1 MKRLRDP
8 NWVLIFLF
16 VALIFGVP
24 LTQTFMEMRQEE
36 GVMALELFSD
46 RPTAQNLRAYEKKLE
61 QTSWA
66 GRLSRPVVQAAQF
79 AWLKYG
85 GEKVVAGNT
94 GWYFF
99 KPGLGYMLGR
109 PDRAPA
115 HVATNDAV
123 AAIVDFRDQLAT
135 YGIHLMVM
143 PIPNKES
150 VYPDRLSS
158 RGEQLRGVM
167 APRTRELLKE
177 LRAKNVEVVDWFD
190 GFREARQGGLDAQTQ
205 LYLAQDTHWSPA
217 GVALVAKHVARRLTE
232 LGWARPGAVDYHERV
247 APVKRT
253 GDILHML
260 QTPGIERMVAPESVS
275 AVQVVRGDDGQLYK
289 DDPYAEIL
297 VLGDSFMRIYQEDQP
312 NSAGFIAHLAKE
324 LKQPVLSFVN
334 DGGGATLVRE
344 EVCARPIYFR
354 NKKVVLWEFVER
366 DIGLAIKGWARTK
379 LPPPPSTNVVQQ
391 SSNLAQEV
399 KGPE

>member
-24 LTQTFMEMRQEE
+24 LTQTVMEMRQEE
-36 GVMALELFSD
+36 GVIAMELFSE
-46 RPTAQNLRAYEKKLE
+46 RPTAENLRAYEKKLE
-61 QTSWA
+61 QASWA
-66 GRLSRPVVQAAQF
+66 GRLSRPIVQAAQF

-85 GEKVVAGNT
+85 GEKVVAGND

-99 KPGLGYMLGR
+99 KPGLGYMLAR

-115 HVATNDAV
+115 HRATNDAV
-123 AAIVDFRDQLAT
+123 AAIVDFRDQLAAN
-135 YGIHLMVM
+135 GIHLMVM

-150 VYPDRLSS
+150 VYPDRLSE
-158 RGEQLRGVM
+158 RGQQLRGVM

-177 LRAKNVEVVDWFD
+177 LRAKNVEVLDWFD
-190 GFREARQGGLDAQTQ
+190 GFRKERESGRDAQTP

-232 LGWARPGAVDYHERV
+232 LGWARPGAVDYLERPATV
-247 APVKRT
+247 RRT

-260 QTPGIERMVAPESVS
+260 QTPGIERMVAPASVS
-275 AVQVVRGDDGQLYK
+275 AVQVIRGDDGQLYK

-297 VLGDSFMRIYQEDQP
+297 VIGDSFMRIYQEDQP
-312 NSAGFIAHLAKE
+312 TSAGFIAHLAKE
-324 LKQPVLSFVN
+324 LRQPVLSFVN

-344 EVCARPIYFR
+344 EVCARPVYFR
-354 NKKVVLWEFVER
+354 KKKVVVWEFVER
-366 DIGLAIKGWARTK
+366 DFGLAIKGWARTK
-379 LPPPPSTNVVQQ
+379 LPPPTSTNVVQQ
-391 SSNLAQEV
+391 SSRTGTDLKA
-399 KGPE
+399 PE